1 MTLGDKVLEEEDP
14 QSRMDWRWG
23 GSTLHHEL
31 GGSRWRQTQLRG
43 NHWGPRSR
51 AGVSIM

>member
-14 QSRMDWRWG
+14 QSQMDWRWG

-31 GGSRWRQTQLRG
+31 GSSRLEADSAQREPL
-43 NHWGPRSR
+43 GPK
-51 AGVSIM
+51 V